1 MNYENIISNN
11 KQGPTPKRTIYISVK
26 AKFIIA
32 ITFSILWVLFSIYLS
47 KDWIKDLASV
57 TNLFI
62 ALFIITGIAYIPGF
76 INAFL
81 LASILLDKQPEFK
94 NDDPMD
100 EVTILIA
107 AYNEENGIYNTLSK
121 IKEQDYKGKINTI
134 VINNNSSD
142 NTVNEVYR
150 AAKELNLKN
159 VKCIAE
165 PNPGKFNA
173 LNKGLKLTNTE
184 YVITLDAD
192 TLLHSKAIIY
202 LVSRINSAPSD
213 IAAVAGS
220 VLVRNS
226 RDNLLSKIQEWDYFL
241 SIMSIKRMQGLF
253 QGTLVAQG
261 AFSIYKTEL
270 VKSLGGWSDAIGED
284 IVLTWQMLMKNNRV
298 YFEPLAV
305 SFTDVPTKFSHFYKQ
320 RSRWARGMIEG
331 LRLVKPWQQPNM
343 FLKFL
348 TGIDLLIPYMDL
360 SYTIFFIPGCVL
372 ALFGKFYIVGPI
384 MLLVLPITLLTFI
397 IFYFK
402 QKTFFK
408 ALNLKVRKNK
418 LGFTTFILFYQ
429 MIMSPISLIGYLQ
442 ELFGAKRVWK

>member
-1 MNYENIISNN
+1 MNYSNINLN
-11 KQGPTPKRTIYISVK
+11 TQQVTAKKTNLYVSVK

-81 LASILLDKQPEFK
+81 LASILLDKQPKFK

-159 VKCIAE
+159 VKCIDE

-192 TLLHSKAIIY
+192 TLLHSKAIRY

-270 VKSLGGWSDAIGED
+270 VKSLDGWSDAIGED

-402 QKTFFK
+402 QKIFFK

>member
-1 MNYENIISNN
+1 MNYSNINLN
-11 KQGPTPKRTIYISVK
+11 TQQVTTKKTNLYVSVK

-32 ITFSILWVLFSIYLS
+32 ITFSILWALFSIYLS

-81 LASILLDKQPEFK
+81 LASILLDKQPKFK

-159 VKCIAE
+159 VKCIDE

-192 TLLHSKAIIY
+192 TLLHSKAIRY

-270 VKSLGGWSDAIGED
+270 VKSLDGWSDAIGED

-402 QKTFFK
+402 QKIFFK

>member
-1 MNYENIISNN
+1 
-11 KQGPTPKRTIYISVK
+11 
-26 AKFIIA
+26 
-32 ITFSILWVLFSIYLS
+32 
-47 KDWIKDLASV
+47 
-57 TNLFI
+57 
-62 ALFIITGIAYIPGF
+62 
-76 INAFL
+76 
-81 LASILLDKQPEFK
+81 
-94 NDDPMD
+94 
-100 EVTILIA
+100 
-107 AYNEENGIYNTLSK
+107 
-121 IKEQDYKGKINTI
+121 
-134 VINNNSSD
+134 
-142 NTVNEVYR
+142 
-150 AAKELNLKN
+150 
-159 VKCIAE
+159 
-165 PNPGKFNA
+165 
-173 LNKGLKLTNTE
+173 
-184 YVITLDAD
+184 
-192 TLLHSKAIIY
+192 
-202 LVSRINSAPSD
+202 
-213 IAAVAGS
+213 
-220 VLVRNS
+220 
-226 RDNLLSKIQEWDYFL
+226 
-241 SIMSIKRMQGLF
+241 MSIKRMQGLF

-261 AFSIYKTEL
+261 AFSIYKTEI
-270 VKSLGGWSDAIGED
+270 VKSLDGWSDAIGED

-372 ALFGKFYIVGPI
+372 ALFRKFYIVGPI
-384 MLLVLPITLLTFI
+384 ILLVLPITLLTFI

>member
-1 MNYENIISNN
+1 MNYNNINLNDQPLTI
-11 KQGPTPKRTIYISVK
+11 QKRNLYVSVK
-26 AKFIIA
+26 SKFIIA
-32 ITFSILWVLFSIYLS
+32 FSFSIIWLLFSMYLS
-47 KDWIKDLASV
+47 KSWVKDLAHM
-57 TNLFI
+57 TNIFI
-62 ALFIITGIAYIPGF
+62 SLFIIAGIAYIPGF

-81 LASILLDKQPEFK
+81 LASILLDKQPKFK
-94 NDDPMD
+94 DTDPID
-100 EVTILIA
+100 EITILIA
-107 AYNEENGIYNTLSK
+107 AYNEENGIYDTLSK
-121 IKEQDYKGKINTI
+121 IKQQDYSGKINTI
-134 VINNNSSD
+134 VINNNSND
-142 NTVNEVYR
+142 NTVSEVYR

-159 VKCIAE
+159 VKCIDE
-165 PNPGKFNA
+165 PTPGKFNA

-192 TLLHSKAIIY
+192 TLLHSEAIRH
-202 LVSRINSAPSD
+202 LVSRINSAPSN

-284 IVLTWQMLMKNNRV
+284 IVLTWQMLMKNNKV

-331 LRLVKPWQQPNM
+331 LRLVKPWQQPNI

-360 SYTIFFIPGCVL
+360 SYTLFFIPGCVL

-384 MLLVLPITLLTFI
+384 IILVFPITLLTFI

-402 QKTFFK
+402 QKSFFK

-418 LGFTTFILFYQ
+418 LGFAIFILFYQ
-429 MIMSPISLIGYLQ
+429 MLMSPISLIGYIQ
-442 ELFGAKRVWK
+442 EIIGAKRVWK

>member
-47 KDWIKDLASV
+47 KDWIKDLAGV

-81 LASILLDKQPEFK
+81 LASILLDKQPKFK

-159 VKCIAE
+159 VKCIDE

-173 LNKGLKLTNTE
+173 LNKGLKLANTE

-192 TLLHSKAIIY
+192 TLLHSKAIRY

-261 AFSIYKTEL
+261 AFSIYKTEI
-270 VKSLGGWSDAIGED
+270 VKSLDGWSDAIGED

-442 ELFGAKRVWK
+442 ELSGAKRVWK

>member
-1 MNYENIISNN
+1 
-11 KQGPTPKRTIYISVK
+11 
-26 AKFIIA
+26 
-32 ITFSILWVLFSIYLS
+32 
-47 KDWIKDLASV
+47 
-57 TNLFI
+57 
-62 ALFIITGIAYIPGF
+62 
-76 INAFL
+76 
-81 LASILLDKQPEFK
+81 
-94 NDDPMD
+94 
-100 EVTILIA
+100 
-107 AYNEENGIYNTLSK
+107 
-121 IKEQDYKGKINTI
+121 
-134 VINNNSSD
+134 
-142 NTVNEVYR
+142 
-150 AAKELNLKN
+150 
-159 VKCIAE
+159 
-165 PNPGKFNA
+165 
-173 LNKGLKLTNTE
+173 
-184 YVITLDAD
+184 
-192 TLLHSKAIIY
+192 
-202 LVSRINSAPSD
+202 
-213 IAAVAGS
+213 
-220 VLVRNS
+220 
-226 RDNLLSKIQEWDYFL
+226 
-241 SIMSIKRMQGLF
+241 MSIKRMQGLF

-261 AFSIYKTEL
+261 AFSIYKTKL
-270 VKSLGGWSDAIGED
+270 VKSLDGWSDAIGED